1 MNNAKFVHEF
11 LSELGGTAAVA
22 KVCGITNSA
31 VSQWRNKGKIPKAQ
45 ENAAWKLGGKY
56 M

>member
-31 VSQWRNKGKIPKAQ
+31 VSQWRNKGSQSARKLFEDEIPKDI
-45 ENAAWKLGGKY
+45 
-56 M
+56 